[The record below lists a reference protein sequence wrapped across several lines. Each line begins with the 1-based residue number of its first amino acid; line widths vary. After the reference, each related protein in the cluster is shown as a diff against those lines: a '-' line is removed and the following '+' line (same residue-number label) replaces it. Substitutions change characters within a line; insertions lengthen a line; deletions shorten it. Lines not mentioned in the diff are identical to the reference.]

1 MSTPHQMLGTTV
13 VLLGVTCTAQAA
25 WVNYL
30 NQTTTRMPTGAGQN
44 TPAFTTTDPEE
55 KDYAWGDVDRDGDV
69 DLICVR
75 KVPWTFA
82 GGRRDVLYMNETG
95 ILIDRADTLANTAI
109 NVPASE
115 GVSQGMLD
123 LTNDRDVVVADVNND
138 GWLDVITATT
148 ISDGL
153 PRYIGHPR
161 VYMNNGESGG
171 IWQGFTY
178 DYDRIPQML
187 SSPFGG
193 TPTVCN
199 PRFCSLAAADVTGD
213 GYVDLVFG
221 DYDTGEVGPSEPAN
235 FDYNNKLLIN
245 QGAANPGF
253 FVDETLARLGAMFN
267 YPGVGLRNLAYTTFG
282 AASVIADMNG
292 DGVKDIVK
300 HTSLTPPQHVATIK
314 NNPAN
319 MGTFATGDYE
329 MQYSLSSYFVSVG
342 DLNSDGKLDMI
353 HSDDAADR
361 YQLNT
366 GNDAN
371 GNPNFSSFTYQN
383 VADDGFG
390 GQNLIVDLNND
401 GWPDTLHSD
410 IDVDTTG
417 CNRRLHVYRNT
428 GSPLPNVVLREDG
441 AGATLV
447 IPATMATGTHNVA
460 VFDIDQD
467 GWKDIV
473 QGRCG
478 TGNPL
483 TNATLVW
490 MNQGLP
496 ALAFSYPG
504 GHPDLVAPDT
514 ATNFQVQITT
524 LVGAIIVP
532 DSEKILVSVDGAAFV
547 ETALTPLGGGLY
559 QAALPAVDCASSLR
573 YSITAQINGAPV
585 VTFNDPKTGSYSAV
599 SASDE
604 ELLLEDDFEG
614 GAGGWTVNND
624 GGLTGGG
631 WELADPNGTWNDG
644 VRAAPEDDHS
654 VAGTQAFVTQ
664 NGSAGAGPYEADVDG
679 GATYLT
685 SPLID
690 LTNSNATIS
699 FAYWFYTTHVADVLR
714 VEVSNDD
721 GGNWTFVAKLSG
733 PYLGSPN
740 QDIAD
745 PNAWKTHSFIVG
757 DYVAPTS
764 QVRVRFSA
772 NDVAPISLVE
782 AALDDFAVEGVI
794 CDEVPVCTGDVNLD
808 GTVNIT
814 DLLGVIAAW
823 GTADP
828 AADTNDDGVVNI
840 IDLLAVI
847 SAWGTCP

>member
-1 MSTPHQMLGTTV
+1 MLGTTV

-25 WVNYL
+25 WVNYV

-44 TPAFTTTDPEE
+44 TPGFTTADPQE
-55 KDYAWGDVDRDGDV
+55 KDYAWGDLDRDGDV
-69 DLICVR
+69 DLVCVR
-75 KVPWTFA
+75 KIPWTFA
-82 GGRRDVLYMNETG
+82 GGHRDVLYMNESG

-109 NVPASE
+109 NVPGSE

-123 LTNDRDVVVADVNND
+123 LTNDRDVVLADVNND

-148 ISDGL
+148 ISDGQ

-161 VYMNNGESGG
+161 IYMNDGSSGG
-171 IWQGFTY
+171 VWQGLTY
-178 DYDRIPQML
+178 DYNRIPQML

-199 PRFCSLAAADVTGD
+199 PRFCSVAAADLTGD

-235 FDYNNKLLIN
+235 FDYNNKLLVN

-253 FVDETLARLGAMFN
+253 FVDETILRLGAIFN
-267 YPGVGLRNLAYTTFG
+267 YPGVGNRNLAYTTFG
-282 AASVIADMNG
+282 AAIAIADMNG
-292 DGVKDIVK
+292 DGLKDLVK
-300 HTSLTPPQHVATIK
+300 HTSLTPPQHVATVK

-319 MGTFATGDYE
+319 MGMFVTGDYE
-329 MQYSLSSYFVSVG
+329 MQYTLSSYFVSVG
-342 DLNSDGKLDMI
+342 DLNNDGKLDMI

-390 GQNLIVDLNND
+390 GQNVIIDLNND

-410 IDVDTTG
+410 VDVDTTG
-417 CNRRLHVYRNT
+417 CNRRLHIYRNT
-428 GSPLPNVVLREDG
+428 GSPVPNVILREES
-441 AGATLV
+441 AGGLV
-447 IPATMATGTHNVA
+447 IPQAFATGTHNVA

-478 TGNPL
+478 TGNPVV
-483 TNATLVW
+483 NATLVW

-496 ALAFSYPG
+496 AIAFSYPG
-504 GHPDLVAPDT
+504 GHPDQVTPNTADT
-514 ATNFQVQITT
+514 FQVQITG
-524 LVGAIIVP
+524 LVGGTILAG
-532 DSEKILVSVDGAAFV
+532 SEKIRVSVDGGAFV
-547 ETALTPLGGGLY
+547 ETVLTPLGGGLY
-559 QAALPAVDCASSLR
+559 EATLPAVDCASSLL
-573 YSITAQINGAPV
+573 YAITAQLTGAPP
-585 VTFNDPKTGSYSAV
+585 VTFNDPAAAGVYFSAV
-599 SASDE
+599 SADSE
-604 ELLLEDDFEG
+604 SLVLEDDFEA
-614 GAGGWTVNND
+614 GAGSWTVVND
-624 GGLTGGG
+624 GGLTAGG
-631 WELADPNGTWNDG
+631 WELVNPNSVWNEG
-644 VRAAPEDDHS
+644 VLTAPEDDHS
-654 VAGTQAFVTQ
+654 PSGSQAFVTQ
-664 NGSAGAGPYEADVDG
+664 NGSAGAGPNDADVDG
-679 GATYLT
+679 GATTLT

-699 FAYWFYTTHVADVLR
+699 FAYWFYSTHTFDALK
-714 VEVSNDD
+714 VEVSNND
-721 GGNWTFVAKLSG
+721 GGNWTLVRNLTG

-740 QDIAD
+740 QDLAV
-745 PNAWKTHSFIVG
+745 PNSWKTQSFVVS
-757 DYVAPTS
+757 DYVAPTGE
-764 QVRVRFSA
+764 VRVRFSVS
-772 NDVAPISLVE
+772 DIAPASIVE
-782 AALDDFAVEGVI
+782 AALDDFAVEGVNCDKTPI
-794 CDEVPVCTGDVNLD
+794 CAGDVNLD

-828 AADTNDDGVVNI
+828 ASDLNDDGVVNI
-840 IDLLAVI
+840 VDLLGVI
-847 SAWGTCP
+847 SAWGNCP